1 VPQTVTDDDDLAR
14 ALAGRFSGTGQ
25 RTVRGSLW
33 QLQKQGERKVTD
45 ERIYVFDTTLRDGE
59 QSPGCSLNT
68 EEKVRMA
75 RQLELLRVDVIEAG
89 FPIASV
95 GDFEAVQLIASTVER
110 TTVAALCRTV
120 RADIERA
127 WEAIQGA
134 KKPRIHTFIATSDIH
149 LVHKLKKSRQQAL
162 SDAVAAVKLARSFC
176 DEVEFS
182 CEDASRSDIDFLCQ
196 VVSAAIDEGATIINL
211 PDTVGY
217 AVPEEYGSMFRL
229 VGERIEGIRNVTL
242 SAHCHNDFGLAV
254 ANSLA
259 AIKNGVRQV
268 ECTVNGIGE
277 RAGNAALE
285 ELVMALRTRK
295 VTLGFDTNVN
305 AEEICRSSKL
315 LSTLTG
321 MTVQRNKAIV
331 GANAFSHEA
340 GIHQDGML
348 KSRITYEIMTPQSV
362 GIKHSTLVLG
372 KHSGRHALKQRYAEL
387 GYDLSAQD
395 LEEAYK
401 MFCAVADQK
410 KDVLDEDLI
419 AIFEDRGTAAQEVYQ
434 LENVQVFSGTNLRPT
449 ATVELRYREG
459 RFVDSAT
466 GDGPVDA
473 AYKAIE
479 RITGMTGKLTEYTIK
494 SVTSGHDA
502 IGEVFVR
509 IDFDGIHFNGRA
521 VSTDVITG
529 SVKAYLEALNR
540 AMLARNRRQE
550 QNAAVTKQPVAV

>member
-1 VPQTVTDDDDLAR
+1 
-14 ALAGRFSGTGQ
+14 
-25 RTVRGSLW
+25 
-33 QLQKQGERKVTD
+33 
-45 ERIYVFDTTLRDGE
+45 
-59 QSPGCSLNT
+59 
-68 EEKVRMA
+68 M
-75 RQLELLRVDVIEAG
+75 
-89 FPIASV
+89 
-95 GDFEAVQLIASTVER
+95 
-110 TTVAALCRTV
+110 
-120 RADIERA
+120 
-127 WEAIQGA
+127 
-134 KKPRIHTFIATSDIH
+134 
-149 LVHKLKKSRQQAL
+149 
-162 SDAVAAVKLARSFC
+162 
-176 DEVEFS
+176 
-182 CEDASRSDIDFLCQ
+182 
-196 VVSAAIDEGATIINL
+196 
-211 PDTVGY
+211 
-217 AVPEEYGSMFRL
+217 
-229 VGERIEGIRNVTL
+229 L

-259 AIKNGVRQV
+259 AFSNGVRQV

-295 VTLGFDTNVN
+295 ASLGFDTNVN
-305 AEEICRSSKL
+305 AEEIYRSSKL

-372 KHSGRHALKQRYAEL
+372 KHSGRHALKQRYSEL
-387 GYDLSAQD
+387 GYNLSAED

-401 MFCAVADQK
+401 MFCTVADQK
-410 KDVLDEDLI
+410 KDILDEDLI
-419 AIFEDRGTAAQEVYQ
+419 AIFEDRGTTAEEFYQ
-434 LENVQVFSGTNLRPT
+434 LESIQVFSGTNLRPT
-449 ATVELRYREG
+449 ATVELRHREE

-509 IDFDGIHFNGRA
+509 IDFNGIHFNGRA

-540 AMLARNRRQE
+540 ARLAQNRRKE
-550 QNAAVTKQPVAV
+550 QQPAVSEQLAAM